1 MKTVKELTA
10 EEKLRLICGK
20 DSWHTEDLG
29 GKIPAV
35 TMADG
40 PAGLR
45 IVCKRDEVS
54 GKEDSIPAVAYPAVH
69 MLANSWD
76 PAVARKMGECLGDDS
91 LERGVDLLLAPG
103 VNIKRDPLNGRN
115 FEYFS
120 EDPYLAGTMAE
131 RYIEGVQS
139 RGVGVCLK
147 HFCCNNS
154 EYDRFHQTSDVDER
168 TLREMYYVPFE
179 IACKAKPVSVMCS
192 YNRVNGQY
200 ASEYKKGFGVLRDEC
215 GFDGAIFSDWSAV
228 RDRAKAAKAGL
239 DIEMPFNEESYQK
252 LCRDYAEGKLSEEE
266 LDACAQ
272 RVLDLAYRLKGMR
285 ADKKP
290 STTEKQR
297 LAAAKEILAESVVL
311 LKNDGVLPLRKG
323 QNLFVCGVFAK
334 AWPALLR
341 GGGSACVRWTEENF
355 DIPAALQKRGFDVDY
370 ESAFFVKDVLSWQ
383 NARTAVLKAGRGDVN
398 IVCVGTG
405 ESIEYE
411 SGDRQSLRLPAV
423 QEQAILDTAAQNP
436 NTVVVIFAGGA
447 VDVSAWIDRVKAV
460 VYAGFTGEGGDE
472 VVADILTGKI
482 NPSGK
487 LSETFPLSWEDVPA
501 ANTYKRAGVTRYQD
515 GLDVGYRYYDTYE
528 VPVAFPFGHG
538 LSYSSFV
545 YGNLKAEQKGD
556 IVRVTFEVE
565 NTSAAAGKE
574 TAQVYVRECA
584 PFVYRPFKELKGFC
598 KEEIGAGKRKKYC
611 VELPMRAFAHWS
623 AATDRWEVTEGD
635 YTIMVGASSAD
646 IRLQVRISLPEM
658 QL

>member
-1 MKTVKELTA
+1 MKTVKDLTA
-10 EEKLRLICGK
+10 AEKLRLICGK
-20 DSWHTEDLG
+20 DFWHTEDLG

-35 TMADG
+35 KMADG
-40 PAGLR
+40 PTGLR
-45 IVCKRDEVS
+45 VVCKRDEVS
-54 GKEDSIPAVAYPAVH
+54 GKEDSLPAVAYPAIH

-76 PAVARKMGECLGDDS
+76 PAVARKMGECLGDDA
-91 LERGVDLLLAPG
+91 LERGVGLLLAPG

-131 RYIEGVQS
+131 GYIEGVQS

-147 HFCCNNS
+147 HFCANNS

-192 YNRVNGQY
+192 YNRVNGTY
-200 ASEYKKGFGVLRDEC
+200 ASEYKKGFDLLRGEF
-215 GFDGAIFSDWSAV
+215 GFDGAIVSDWGAV

-239 DIEMPFNEESYQK
+239 DLEMPFNEGNYKK
-252 LCRDYAEGKLSEEE
+252 LCEDYVAGKISDRE

-272 RVLDLAYRLKGMR
+272 RVLDLAYRLKGMSK
-285 ADKKP
+285 DKKP
-290 STTEKQR
+290 ATSEAQR
-297 LAAAKEILAESVVL
+297 LQAAKEILSESIVL
-311 LKNDGVLPLRKG
+311 LKNDGVLPLAKG
-323 QNLFVCGVFAK
+323 QKLFMCGVFAK

-341 GGGSACVRWTEENF
+341 GGGSACVRWTKENF
-355 DIPAALQKRGFDVDY
+355 DIAAALQQRGFDVDY
-370 ESAFFVKDVLSWQ
+370 ESAFFIKDVLSWQ
-383 NARTAVLKAGRGDVN
+383 NARTAVLKAGRSDVN

-405 ESIEYE
+405 EEIEYE

-447 VDVSAWIDRVKAV
+447 IDVSAWIDRVKAV
-460 VYAGFTGEGGDE
+460 VYAGFTGEIGHE
-472 VVADILTGKI
+472 AVADVLTGKV

-487 LSETFPLSWEDVPA
+487 LSETFPLSLEDVPA
-501 ANTYKRAGVTRYQD
+501 ANTYKHAGVTRYQE
-515 GLDVGYRYYDTYE
+515 GLDVGYRFYDTYD
-528 VPVAFPFGHG
+528 VPVAFAFGHG
-538 LSYSSFV
+538 LSYSSFAYSGLTAV
-545 YGNLKAEQKGD
+545 CEGD
-556 IVRVTFEVE
+556 AVKVCFEVE
-565 NTSAAAGKE
+565 NTSAVAGKE

-584 PFVYRPFKELKGFC
+584 PFVYRPFKELKGYR

-635 YTIMVGASSAD
+635 YEIMVGASSAD
-646 IRLQVRISLPEM
+646 IRLKARLTLPQI